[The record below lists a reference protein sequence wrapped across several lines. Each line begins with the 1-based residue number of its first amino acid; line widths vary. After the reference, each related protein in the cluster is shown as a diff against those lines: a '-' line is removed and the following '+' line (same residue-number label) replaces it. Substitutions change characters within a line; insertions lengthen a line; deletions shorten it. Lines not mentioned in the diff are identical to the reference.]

1 MNLGLANNGGRGIS
15 SKNKEKMM
23 KKGLKLAVAASVLA
37 TPAMAA
43 NLENPLYLPT
53 AGEFYSKT
61 GAGVMYKVTDD
72 TDANKLKDH
81 AGATEFP
88 IWRVSEELGIG
99 ITDSI
104 ALRGSFAYTQADD
117 IDRKGLNHG
126 RLGLIWRPIET
137 TDNIV
142 LDVYADAHLGGI
154 NKMRGS
160 YTLEHGFK
168 YDNYS
173 NGRWGADVGLR
184 FGKTWSK
191 LTTSAFVEVLKTFGS
206 NNNVIDVSGLK
217 VPGSGGLLVSAL
229 GIPDE
234 ISVDL
239 KSTTEINF
247 GLNAFYQL
255 DDRWSFGGGFKY
267 NHHAD
272 NGVKSLSTEVT
283 NPAGQTFADGLI
295 SQLKDMNDGFDEY
308 IVSLAV
314 ANQLTDNVQVA
325 LYGEY
330 TFDTAHAN
338 SQNGSDVKA
347 ELGVRL
353 NLQF

>member
-1 MNLGLANNGGRGIS
+1 
-15 SKNKEKMM
+15 M
-23 KKGLKLAVAASVLA
+23 KKSLKLAVAASVLA

-43 NLENPLYLPT
+43 NLENPLYLPES
-53 AGEFYSKT
+53 GDFYSKT

-88 IWRVSEELGIG
+88 IWRVTEDLGYG
-99 ITDSI
+99 ITDSLAI
-104 ALRGSFAYTQADD
+104 RGSFAYTQADD

-137 TDNIV
+137 ADNIV
-142 LDVYADAHLGGI
+142 LDIYADAHLGGV

-160 YTLEHGFK
+160 YTLASGFK

-173 NGRWGADVGLR
+173 NGRWGADVGMR

-206 NNNVIDVSGLK
+206 DNNVINVSSL
-217 VPGSGGLLVSAL
+217 SLGGYPASLA

-255 DDRWSFGGGFKY
+255 NDRWSFGGGFKY

-272 NGVKSLSTEVT
+272 NGVKSLATDINY
-283 NPAGQTFADGLI
+283 NPMLASVAKPYVDGLI
-295 SQLKDMNDGFDEY
+295 KSLSDMNDGFDEY
-308 IVSLAV
+308 IVSLSV
-314 ANQLTDNVQVA
+314 ANQLTDTVQVA

>member
-1 MNLGLANNGGRGIS
+1 M
-15 SKNKEKMM
+15 KNS
-23 KKGLKLAVAASVLA
+23 LKLAVAASVLA

-43 NLENPLYLPT
+43 NLENPLYMPT

-61 GAGVMYKVTDD
+61 AAGLMVKVADSS
-72 TDANKLKDH
+72 DAHKLKGHD
-81 AGATEFP
+81 GDTEFP
-88 IWRVSEELGIG
+88 IWRIQEDLGIG
-99 ITDSI
+99 ITDRI
-104 ALRGSFAYTQADD
+104 AIRGAFQYTHDAD

-126 RLGLIWRPIET
+126 RLGLIWRPIQT
-137 TDNIV
+137 NDNIV

-154 NKMRGS
+154 NKMRGA
-160 YTLEHGFK
+160 YTATGFQ

-173 NGRWGADVGLR
+173 NGRWGADVGVR

-206 NNNVIDVSGLK
+206 SNNVIDVTGLSLNGMP
-217 VPGSGGLLVSAL
+217 VTMVGV
-229 GIPDE
+229 PDE

-247 GLNAFYQL
+247 GLNAFYQIN
-255 DDRWSFGGGFKY
+255 DRWSWGAGFKY

-272 NGVKSLSTEVT
+272 NGVKSLATELNVL
-283 NPAGQTFADGLI
+283 PPVAAGINQLI
-295 SQLKDMNDGFDEY
+295 SSLSDMNDGFDEY
-308 IVSLAV
+308 IVTLSV

-338 SQNGSDVKA
+338 SQNGTDVKA
-347 ELGVRL
+347 EVGVRL
-353 NLQF
+353 NLAF

>member
-1 MNLGLANNGGRGIS
+1 
-15 SKNKEKMM
+15 M
-23 KKGLKLAVAASVLA
+23 KKTLKMAVAASVL
-37 TPAMAA
+37 TVPAMAA

-61 GAGVMYKVTDD
+61 GAGVMYKVTDN
-72 TDANKLKDH
+72 TPVNELKGH

-88 IWRVSEELGIG
+88 IWRVSEDLGIG
-99 ITDSI
+99 ITDRLAI
-104 ALRGSFAYTQADD
+104 RGSFAYTQADD

-126 RLGLIWRPIET
+126 RAGLIFRALEFNDGTVFDI
-137 TDNIV
+137 
-142 LDVYADAHLGGI
+142 YADAHLGGV

-160 YTLEHGFK
+160 YNPIGYFQ

-173 NGRWGADVGLR
+173 NGRWGADVGVR

-206 NNNVIDVSGLK
+206 DNNVIDVSAL
-217 VPGSGGLLVSAL
+217 SAMMPMY
-229 GIPDE
+229 GIPSE

-239 KSTTEINF
+239 KSTTEINA

-272 NGVKSLSTEVT
+272 NGVKSLATEIS
-283 NPAGQTFADGLI
+283 NPAGQVFAKGLI
-295 SQLKDMNDGFDEY
+295 SKLSDMNDGFDEF
-308 IVSLAV
+308 IVSLSV
-314 ANQLTDNVQVA
+314 ANQLTDAVQVA

-330 TFDTAHAN
+330 TFDTAHDQ

-347 ELGVRL
+347 EVGVRL
-353 NLQF
+353 NLAF

>member
-1 MNLGLANNGGRGIS
+1 
-15 SKNKEKMM
+15 M
-23 KKGLKLAVAASVLA
+23 KKSLKLAVAASVLA

-43 NLENPLYLPT
+43 NLENPLYLPES
-53 AGEFYSKT
+53 GDFYSKT

-88 IWRVSEELGIG
+88 IWRVTEDLGYG
-99 ITDSI
+99 ITDSLAI
-104 ALRGSFAYTQADD
+104 RGSFAYTQADD

-137 TDNIV
+137 ADNIV
-142 LDVYADAHLGGI
+142 LDIYADAHLGGV

-160 YTLEHGFK
+160 YTLASGFK

-173 NGRWGADVGLR
+173 NGRWGADVGMR

-206 NNNVIDVSGLK
+206 DNNVIDVSGLYAP
-217 VPGSGGLLVSAL
+217 VPGMGLVPVSRL

-255 DDRWSFGGGFKY
+255 NDRWSFGGGFKY

-272 NGVKSLSTEVT
+272 NGVKSLATGVT
-283 NPAGQTFADGLI
+283 NPAGQQFAGTLI
-295 SQLKDMNDGFDEY
+295 SQLSDMNDGFDEY
-308 IVSLAV
+308 IVSLSV
-314 ANQLTDNVQVA
+314 ANQLTDTVQVA

-338 SQNGSDVKA
+338 SQNDSDVKA

>member
-1 MNLGLANNGGRGIS
+1 
-15 SKNKEKMM
+15 M
-23 KKGLKLAVAASVLA
+23 KKSLKLAVAASVLA

-43 NLENPLYLPT
+43 NLENPLYLPES
-53 AGEFYSKT
+53 GDFYSKT

-88 IWRVSEELGIG
+88 IWRVTEDLGYG
-99 ITDSI
+99 ITDSLAI
-104 ALRGSFAYTQADD
+104 RGSFAYTQADD

-126 RLGLIWRPIET
+126 RLGLIWRPVET

-142 LDVYADAHLGGI
+142 LDIYADAHLGGV

-160 YTLEHGFK
+160 YTMTSGFK

-173 NGRWGADVGLR
+173 NGRWGADVGVR

-206 NNNVIDVSGLK
+206 DNNVIDVSGLVAP
-217 VPGSGGLLVSAL
+217 VPGMVLIPVSAL
-229 GIPDE
+229 GVPSE

-255 DDRWSFGGGFKY
+255 TDRWSFGGGFKY

-272 NGVKSLSTEVT
+272 NGVKSLSTELT
-283 NPAGQTFADGLI
+283 NPAGQQFADTLI
-295 SQLKDMNDGFDEY
+295 SQLSDMNDGFDEY
-308 IVSLAV
+308 IVSLSV
-314 ANQLTDNVQVA
+314 ANQLTDAVQVA

-347 ELGVRL
+347 EVGVRL

>member
-1 MNLGLANNGGRGIS
+1 
-15 SKNKEKMM
+15 M
-23 KKGLKLAVAASVLA
+23 KKSLKLAVAASVLA

-43 NLENPLYLPT
+43 NLENPLYLPES
-53 AGEFYSKT
+53 GDFYSKT

-88 IWRVSEELGIG
+88 IWRVTEDLGYG
-99 ITDSI
+99 ITDSLAI
-104 ALRGSFAYTQADD
+104 RGSFAYTQADD

-126 RLGLIWRPIET
+126 RLGLIWRPVET

-142 LDVYADAHLGGI
+142 LDIYADAHLGGV

-160 YTLEHGFK
+160 YTMTSGFK

-173 NGRWGADVGLR
+173 NGRWGADVGVR

-206 NNNVIDVSGLK
+206 DNNVIDVSGLVAP
-217 VPGSGGLLVSAL
+217 VPGMGLIPVSAL
-229 GIPDE
+229 GVPSE

-255 DDRWSFGGGFKY
+255 TDRWSFGGGFKY

-272 NGVKSLSTEVT
+272 NGVKSLSTELT
-283 NPAGQTFADGLI
+283 KL
-295 SQLKDMNDGFDEY
+295 SDMNDGFDEY
-308 IVSLAV
+308 IVSLSV
-314 ANQLTDNVQVA
+314 ANQLTDAVQVA

-347 ELGVRL
+347 EVGVRL

>member
-1 MNLGLANNGGRGIS
+1 
-15 SKNKEKMM
+15 M
-23 KKGLKLAVAASVLA
+23 KKTLKMAVAASVL
-37 TPAMAA
+37 TVPAMAA

-61 GAGVMYKVTDD
+61 GAGVMYKVTDS
-72 TDANKLKDH
+72 TPVNELKGH

-88 IWRVSEELGIG
+88 IWRVSEDLGIG
-99 ITDSI
+99 ITDRLAI
-104 ALRGSFAYTQADD
+104 RGSFAYTQADD

-126 RLGLIWRPIET
+126 RAGLIFRALEFNDGTVFDI
-137 TDNIV
+137 
-142 LDVYADAHLGGI
+142 YADAHLGGV

-160 YTLEHGFK
+160 YNPIGYFQ

-173 NGRWGADVGLR
+173 NGRWGADVGVR

-206 NNNVIDVSGLK
+206 DNNVIDVTPLSVAMGNM
-217 VPGSGGLLVSAL
+217 
-229 GIPDE
+229 IPTE

-239 KSTTEINF
+239 KSTTEINA

-255 DDRWSFGGGFKY
+255 TDRWSFGGGFKY

-272 NGVKSLSTEVT
+272 NGVKSLSTELS
-283 NPAGQTFADGLI
+283 PALPALIKGQIDGLI
-295 SQLKDMNDGFDEY
+295 AGLSDMNDGFDEF
-308 IVSLAV
+308 IVSLSV

-330 TFDTAHAN
+330 TFDTAHDN

-347 ELGVRL
+347 EVGVRL
-353 NLQF
+353 NLAF

>member
-1 MNLGLANNGGRGIS
+1 
-15 SKNKEKMM
+15 M
-23 KKGLKLAVAASVLA
+23 KKSLKLAVAASVLA

-43 NLENPLYLPT
+43 NLENPLYLPES
-53 AGEFYSKT
+53 GDFYSKT

-72 TDANKLKDH
+72 TDANKLKGH

-88 IWRVSEELGIG
+88 IWRVAEDLGYG
-99 ITDSI
+99 ITDS
-104 ALRGSFAYTQADD
+104 LTVRGSFAYTQADD

-137 TDNIV
+137 ADNIV
-142 LDVYADAHLGGI
+142 LDIYADAHLGGV

-160 YTLEHGFK
+160 YTEAAGFK

-173 NGRWGADVGLR
+173 NGRWGADVGMR

-206 NNNVIDVSGLK
+206 DNNVIDIAGLNAEK
-217 VPGSGGLLVSAL
+217 GGCLAMAGVPS
-229 GIPDE
+229 E

-272 NGVKSLSTEVT
+272 NGVKSLSTDINWTPVVGDMVK
-283 NPAGQTFADGLI
+283 PQIDDLLASL
-295 SQLKDMNDGFDEY
+295 SDMNDGFDEY
-308 IVSLAV
+308 IVSLSV
-314 ANQLTDNVQVA
+314 ANQLTDTVQVA

>member
-1 MNLGLANNGGRGIS
+1 M
-15 SKNKEKMM
+15 KNS
-23 KKGLKLAVAASVLA
+23 LKLAVAASVLA

-43 NLENPLYLPT
+43 NLENPLYMPT

-61 GAGVMYKVTDD
+61 SAGLMVKVADSS
-72 TDANKLKDH
+72 DAHKLKGHD
-81 AGATEFP
+81 GATEFP
-88 IWRVSEELGIG
+88 IWRIQEDLGIG
-99 ITDSI
+99 ITDRI
-104 ALRGSFAYTQADD
+104 AIRGAFQYTHDAD

-126 RLGLIWRPIET
+126 RLGLIWRPIQT
-137 TDNIV
+137 NDNIV

-154 NKMRGS
+154 NKMRGA
-160 YTLEHGFK
+160 YTATGFQ

-173 NGRWGADVGLR
+173 NGRWGADVGVR

-206 NNNVIDVSGLK
+206 SNNVIDVTGLSLNGMPVTMAG
-217 VPGSGGLLVSAL
+217 VPG
-229 GIPDE
+229 E

-247 GLNAFYQL
+247 GLNAFYQIN
-255 DDRWSFGGGFKY
+255 DRWSWGAGFKY

-272 NGVKSLSTEVT
+272 NGVKSLATELNVI
-283 NPAGQTFADGLI
+283 PPVAAGINQLI
-295 SQLKDMNDGFDEY
+295 SSLSDMNDGFDEY
-308 IVSLAV
+308 IVTLSV

-338 SQNGSDVKA
+338 SQNGTDVKA
-347 ELGVRL
+347 EVGVRL
-353 NLQF
+353 NLAF